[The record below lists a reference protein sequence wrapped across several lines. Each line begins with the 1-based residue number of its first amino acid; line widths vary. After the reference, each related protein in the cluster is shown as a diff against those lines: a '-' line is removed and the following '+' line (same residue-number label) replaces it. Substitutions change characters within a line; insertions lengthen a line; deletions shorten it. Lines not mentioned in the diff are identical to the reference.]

1 MQNNLR
7 SYCCQLVIPINIFC
21 WNVWSPLLTTYHCS
35 YHHHHHLIS
44 PEQLFLGSL
53 PWLCPRPVVSWSP
66 PPELWC
72 HPWSSRATCPSNR
85 TTEMCKVLIKFAQLL
100 TTLLTW
106 SIFQCKNLFFNQ
118 VVWMTKYVKS
128 RWSPVCGSWWTTS
141 SVSCGWSPPPWSAA
155 PTTWTGLS
163 PACRRSS
170 LAHKTSKIFQ
180 WISRKIFHDNKPS
193 SLPLE
198 DLFQSSDSCSAWDPH
213 PLCSH
218 WRPRDHWLCL
228 CAQLVSP
235 STSFPPAHEHS
246 QSLLC
251 QRCDKS
257 PRWCRSYPG
266 KR

>member
-1 MQNNLR
+1 MFGHHYSQHITVHIIIIIILFLQ
-7 SYCCQLVIPINIFC
+7 SCCSSDLSLGSVLVQLSLGLLLQSSDVIHGHP
-21 WNVWSPLLTTYHCS
+21 VPLVRPT
-35 YHHHHHLIS
+35 
-44 PEQLFLGSL
+44 EQLK
-53 PWLCPRPVVSWSP
+53 C
-66 PPELWC
+66 
-72 HPWSSRATCPSNR
+72 
-85 TTEMCKVLIKFAQLL
+85 CKVLIKSAHLL
-100 TTLLTW
+100 TTLHIWKSQRGILTW
-106 SIFQCKNLFFNQ
+106 SIFQCKNLFFSQ
-118 VVWMTKYVKS
+118 VVWITKYFKS

-180 WISRKIFHDNKPS
+180 WTCRKIFHDNKPS

-213 PLCSH
+213 QLCSH

-235 STSFPPAHEHS
+235 STFFLPAHEHS

-257 PRWCRSYPG
+257 PRWCRSYPYE
-266 KR
+266 KVIW